1 MSSDVAELD
10 RVSGLELTRW
20 TVATLGDM
28 FAVST
33 PGHWGDEPDGDGNIL
48 VLRSTN
54 FRKAGGLVYE
64 TAAKRQFDDRK
75 LVQKR
80 LQRGD
85 IILERSG
92 GSPAQPVGRARRFD
106 AEGCYS
112 ASNFMQIM
120 RAADQVDDWF
130 ACYLLDY
137 IYGQGLTEPL
147 QKATTGIR
155 NLDFKAFLDLPV
167 SVPPLDEQRRIAAV
181 LRSVD
186 EAIASNQQCLTQAGS
201 VRAAL
206 LQRHFHMAEWADDQT
221 LPDGWEMPLL
231 DTVATR
237 GSGHTPNK
245 KIDSYWNGGIKWV
258 SLQDTKKLDQVYIST
273 TAQQISDDGIR
284 NSSAVLHPDGVVVIS
299 RDATVGRSAI
309 TLGPMAVSQHFI
321 AYCCGKTLN
330 NHYLYYWLQRMK
342 PVFERIGAG
351 STIKTIG
358 LPFFKSLR
366 IALPPLDEQ
375 LHIADVMLDADKAM
389 MSAAAAIKSIRKVKA
404 VVMSDL
410 LSGHVRVPA

>member
-1 MSSDVAELD
+1 MSSDVASLD
-10 RVSGLELTRW
+10 KIEASDWKPVTLGKIVRIVTDGITAADLSALPKVHHYSLPAFDVGAGPEIGPGETIKSNKTIVPDDCVLFSKLNPRIPRIWRVSGAAAPHSYCSTEFWPLVAQGRSVDLDYLTQY
-20 TVATLGDM
+20 LGSYG
-28 FAVST
+28 FLGHPSIT
-33 PGHWGDEPDGDGNIL
+33 PAS
-48 VLRSTN
+48 STN
-54 FRKAGGLVYE
+54 SHQRVDRKA
-64 TAAKRQFDDRK
+64 F
-75 LVQKR
+75 
-80 LQRGD
+80 
-85 IILERSG
+85 ER
-92 GSPAQPVGRARRFD
+92 F
-106 AEGCYS
+106 E
-112 ASNFMQIM
+112 F
-120 RAADQVDDWF
+120 
-130 ACYLLDY
+130 LL
-137 IYGQGLTEPL
+137 
-147 QKATTGIR
+147 
-155 NLDFKAFLDLPV
+155 
-167 SVPPLDEQRRIAAV
+167 PPLNEQQRVAEV

-186 EAIASNQQCLTQAGS
+186 DAIASNQQCLTQAGS

-206 LQRHFHMAEWADDQT
+206 LQRHFHMAEWADGQP

-231 DTVATR
+231 DAVATR

-309 TLGPMAVSQHFI
+309 TVGPMAVSQHFI
-321 AYCCGKTLN
+321 AYRCGKMLN

-366 IALPPLDEQ
+366 IALPPLEKQ
-375 LHIADVMLDADKAM
+375 SQIADVMLDADKAM
-389 MSAAAAIKSIRKVKA
+389 MSAAAAIQSLRKAKA
-404 VVMSDL
+404 VVMADL
-410 LSGHVRVPA
+410 LSGHVRVPV